1 MAQPQSWDTASWRP
15 ALGCDGSADPKH
27 CCLPGD
33 CQVSGQR
40 AEDSA
45 EVIDSH
51 VLGDRM
57 SQDVV
62 TIFS

>member
-1 MAQPQSWDTASWRP
+1 MARPLSCDTASRRP

-27 CCLPGD
+27 CLPGD